1 MGSKEDRGRGFQ
13 LVGDP
18 EEPASAAPPES
29 MTFGAFV
36 LSLSTSAAVHLGLV
50 PSAEGGEAPAPNL
63 ELARQTIDIL
73 EMLEA
78 KTQGNL
84 EADEA
89 KLLEGIL
96 YELRMHFVEA
106 GKKKPAPDSGEET
119 GS

>member
-1 MGSKEDRGRGFQ
+1 MAEQKKQGRGFQ

-18 EEPASAAPPES
+18 QEPGSQAPTES

-50 PSAEGGEAPAPNL
+50 PTSESGEAPAPKL

-73 EMLEA
+73 EMLHA

-84 EADEA
+84 EPEELR
-89 KLLEGIL
+89 LLESVL
-96 YELRMHFVEA
+96 HDLRLRYVEIHEKQ
-106 GKKKPAPDSGEET
+106 G
-119 GS
+119 

>member
-18 EEPASAAPPES
+18 HEPASAAPPES

-50 PSAEGGEAPAPNL
+50 PSAESGEAPAPNL

-73 EMLEA
+73 EMLHA

-84 EADEA
+84 EPEELH
-89 KLLEGIL
+89 LLESVL
-96 YELRMHFVEA
+96 HDLHLHYVESHEKQ
-106 GKKKPAPDSGEET
+106 G
-119 GS
+119 

>member
-1 MGSKEDRGRGFQ
+1 MGSEEESERGFQ

-18 EEPASAAPPES
+18 QELASAAPPES

-73 EMLEA
+73 EMLHV

-84 EADEA
+84 EPEELH
-89 KLLEGIL
+89 LLESVL
-96 YELRMHFVEA
+96 HDLRLRYVESHE
-106 GKKKPAPDSGEET
+106 KER
-119 GS
+119 

>member
-1 MGSKEDRGRGFQ
+1 MGSEEESERGFQ

-18 EEPASAAPPES
+18 QESASAAPPES

-73 EMLEA
+73 EMLHM

-84 EADEA
+84 EPEELH
-89 KLLEGIL
+89 LLESVL
-96 YELRMHFVEA
+96 HDLRLRYVESHE
-106 GKKKPAPDSGEET
+106 KER
-119 GS
+119 

>member
-1 MGSKEDRGRGFQ
+1 MGSKEESGRGFQ
-13 LVGDP
+13 LVGDAQ
-18 EEPASAAPPES
+18 EPASAAPPES

-73 EMLEA
+73 EMLYA

-84 EADEA
+84 EPEELH
-89 KLLEGIL
+89 LLESVL
-96 YELRMHFVEA
+96 HDLRLRYVESHEKQ
-106 GKKKPAPDSGEET
+106 G
-119 GS
+119 